1 MSATRLPVSGP
12 DPNWGVWWGGI
23 FLDRK
28 NSGHWGLRLR
38 SSPGVP
44 RGAGLPLQG
53 LFSCRYL
60 TGDQLRSESSTEAYI
75 RCLRMGC
82 RCIEREYPPA
92 GRFTWGPDGG
102 DGRGSLGAEPGTLSI
117 WGERGGPQQPGGFP
131 PKTGSPTARRD
142 VGPGQVG
149 ATAPWAV
156 VFLSG
161 RCPDTAEE
169 LGGLSQRWPSCPAI
183 PRGCCERQEGALRG
197 SAGVPERLCLR
208 ARSCP
213 T

>member
-1 MSATRLPVSGP
+1 MRQEE
-12 DPNWGVWWGGI
+12 
-23 FLDRK
+23 
-28 NSGHWGLRLR
+28 LRAL
-38 SSPGVP
+38 GAQAEKFP
-44 RGAGLPLQG
+44 RGAPR
-53 LFSCRYL
+53 CRPAL
-60 TGDQLRSESSTEAYI
+60 TGPLLLQVPHGGPAAERVSTEAYI

-92 GRFTWGPDGG
+92 GRFTWGPEGG